1 MKKLMIIV
9 LMALSSSLV
18 FAQAPSRDPSKD
30 PHKPSSAVSAPN
42 HSASADKATKPASA
56 PKPDAGKPSKPGT
69 PAPSGHGGPGSGHG
83 TPGHGAPSGGHGVGP
98 GPGHAAPGHG
108 PGHGYGRPE
117 PRPIPPASARP
128 IPPAGR
134 TVAYYELEETIH
146 YMELLNFDSRKLS
159 YAKEFVRGRALT
171 AAQIERMVR
180 EFSFDSNRLS
190 LAKYAYRYCI
200 DPGNYYKVERA
211 LTFLSSKEELRSYI
225 ARYY

>member
-18 FAQAPSRDPSKD
+18 FAQAPGASRDPGKD

-42 HSASADKATKPASA
+42 HSTSADKATKPASA
-56 PKPDAGKPSKPGT
+56 PKPAAGKPGKPGT
-69 PAPSGHGGPGSGHG
+69 PPPPSGHGVHGHG
-83 TPGHGAPSGGHGVGP
+83 GYSGGHGY
-98 GPGHAAPGHG
+98 GHG
-108 PGHGYGRPE
+108 HSAPAPGHGYGRPA
-117 PRPIPPASARP
+117 PRPLPPASARP

-134 TVAYYELEETIH
+134 PVAYHELDETIR
-146 YMELLNFDSRKLS
+146 YMDLLTFDSRKLS
-159 YAKEFVRGRALT
+159 YAKSFVRGKALT
-171 AAQIERMVR
+171 ASQIERMVR
-180 EFSFDSNRLS
+180 ELSFDSNRLS

-211 LTFLSSKEELRSYI
+211 LTFISSKEELRAYI

>member
-18 FAQAPSRDPSKD
+18 FAQAPGASRDPGKD

-56 PKPDAGKPSKPGT
+56 PKPDASKPGKPGT
-69 PAPSGHGGPGSGHG
+69 PAPSGHGRPGSGHG
-83 TPGHGAPSGGHGVGP
+83 Y
-98 GPGHAAPGHG
+98 GHAAPA
-108 PGHGYGRPE
+108 PGHGYGKPA
-117 PRPIPPASARP
+117 PRPLPPASARP

-134 TVAYYELEETIH
+134 PVAYHELDETIR
-146 YMELLNFDSRKLS
+146 YMDLLTFDSRKLS
-159 YAKEFVRGRALT
+159 YAKSFVRGKALT
-171 AAQIERMVR
+171 ASQIERMVR
-180 EFSFDSNRLS
+180 ELSFDSNRLS

-211 LTFLSSKEELRSYI
+211 LTFISSKEELRAYI

>member
-18 FAQAPSRDPSKD
+18 FAQAPGASRDPGKD

-42 HSASADKATKPASA
+42 HSTSADKATKPASA
-56 PKPDAGKPSKPGT
+56 PKPDAGKPGKPGT
-69 PAPSGHGGPGSGHG
+69 PPPPSGHGAPGHGGPSSGHG
-83 TPGHGAPSGGHGVGP
+83 YGHGPEHGPGHGAP
-98 GPGHAAPGHG
+98 A
-108 PGHGYGRPE
+108 PGHGYGRPA
-117 PRPIPPASARP
+117 PRPLPPASARP
-128 IPPAGR
+128 VPPAGR
-134 TVAYYELEETIH
+134 PVAYYELEETIR
-146 YMELLNFDSRKLS
+146 YMELLTFDSRKLS
-159 YAKEFVRGRALT
+159 YAKSFVRGKALT
-171 AAQIERMVR
+171 ASQIERMVR

-211 LTFLSSKEELRSYI
+211 LTFISSKEELRSYI

>member
-18 FAQAPSRDPSKD
+18 FAQAPGASRDPGKD

-42 HSASADKATKPASA
+42 HSTSADKATKPASA
-56 PKPDAGKPSKPGT
+56 PKPDASKPGKPGT
-69 PAPSGHGGPGSGHG
+69 PPPPSGHGA
-83 TPGHGAPSGGHGVGP
+83 PGHGGPSGGHGYG
-98 GPGHAAPGHG
+98 PGHG
-108 PGHGYGRPE
+108 PGHGAPAPGHGYGRPA
-117 PRPIPPASARP
+117 PRPLPPASARP
-128 IPPAGR
+128 VPPAGR
-134 TVAYYELEETIH
+134 PVAYYELEEKIR
-146 YMELLNFDSRKLS
+146 YMELLTFDSRQLS
-159 YAKEFVRGRALT
+159 YAKSFVRGKALT
-171 AAQIERMVR
+171 ASQIERMVR

-211 LTFLSSKEELRSYI
+211 LTFISSKEELRSYI